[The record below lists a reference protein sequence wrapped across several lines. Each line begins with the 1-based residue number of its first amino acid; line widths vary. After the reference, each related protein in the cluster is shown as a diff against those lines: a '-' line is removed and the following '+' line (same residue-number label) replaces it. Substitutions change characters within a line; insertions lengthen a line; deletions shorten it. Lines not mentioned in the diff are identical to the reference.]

1 MRQYVRLHAW
11 DFILT
16 VLIAIGMHLN
26 TFSAFMIRE
35 SYMTNYLLVAA
46 VTTVVMAVMF
56 VIGYNKRTAI
66 IGGAGWGVFLIGW
79 IIYLRANDL
88 IDLEEGADETIP
100 AFWTIVL
107 FGSALIYLLT
117 RSRKILF
124 GAAPIG
130 LLFCAAFKFLEYPV
144 SVPGLFILII
154 AIILEILY
162 LVYKDSLLTADY
174 GNYTIRHFLE
184 QSVAIGMVVVM
195 LSVGVFYG
203 IVKPLDPP
211 TRDLKLITKL
221 LSFDILELL
230 GVAST
235 QEVKDPNKGE
245 QDKDEN
251 DPPEENEENK
261 DDQEQDENDLEEED
275 QKESDETVGAQMMS
289 YKQKDFTIYWLTALI
304 ILLLATPFVVK
315 YVLRARKRRRLSG
328 LDASNQ
334 AAFVYDF
341 FLSRLGKLGVG
352 KADSQTILEYAEQQ
366 EGVLENFT
374 ASDGTTFEE
383 MTELYNYHLYSKTP
397 VSPEN
402 ARKFVAMYDSFY
414 KNTKEFLG
422 TWKYIR
428 KFWVL

>member
-35 SYMTNYLLVAA
+35 SYMTNYLLVTV
-46 VTTVVMAVMF
+46 VTTLVMAVMF
-56 VIGYNKRTAI
+56 VIGYNKRNTI
-66 IGGAGWGVFLIGW
+66 IGGAGWAVFLIGW

-88 IDLEEGADETIP
+88 INLEEGADETIP
-100 AFWTIVL
+100 AFWSIVI

-124 GAAPIG
+124 GAAPVG

-144 SVPGLFILII
+144 SVLGLFILVI
-154 AIILEILY
+154 AVILEILY
-162 LVYKDSLLTADY
+162 LVYKDSLLSADY

-184 QSVAIGMVVVM
+184 QSIAIVTVVVM
-195 LSVGVFYG
+195 LSSGVFYG

-235 QEVKDPNKGE
+235 QEVKDPNQGDE
-245 QDKDEN
+245 DQDEEE
-251 DPPEENEENK
+251 PPEEKEEEKDDEEN
-261 DDQEQDENDLEEED
+261 EQDEDENK
-275 QKESDETVGAQMMS
+275 QESDEKISAQTMS
-289 YKQKDFTIYWLTALI
+289 YNEKDYTVYWVTALI
-304 ILLLATPFVVK
+304 ILLLATPFVIK
-315 YVLRARKRRRLSG
+315 YVLRTRRRRRLNG
-328 LDASNQ
+328 LDANNQ

-341 FLSRLGKLGVG
+341 FLDRLKKLGVG

-366 EGVLENFT
+366 EAVLENFT
-374 ASDGTTFEE
+374 AEDGTTFEE
-383 MTELYNYHLYSKTP
+383 MTELYNYHLYSKLP
-397 VSPEN
+397 VRPED
-402 ARKFVAMYDSFY
+402 AKKYMAMYDSFY
-414 KNTKEFLG
+414 KNAKAFTG
-422 TWKYIR
+422 TWRYIR

>member
-35 SYMTNYLLVAA
+35 SYMTNYLLVTV
-46 VTTVVMAVMF
+46 VTTLVMAVMF
-56 VIGYNKRTAI
+56 VIGYNKRNTI
-66 IGGAGWGVFLIGW
+66 IGGAGWAVFLIGW

-88 IDLEEGADETIP
+88 INLEEGADETIP
-100 AFWTIVL
+100 AFWSIVI

-124 GAAPIG
+124 GAAPVG

-144 SVPGLFILII
+144 SVPGLFILVI
-154 AIILEILY
+154 AVILEILY
-162 LVYKDSLLTADY
+162 LVYKDSLLSADY

-184 QSVAIGMVVVM
+184 QSIAIVTVVVM
-195 LSVGVFYG
+195 LSSGVFYG

-235 QEVKDPNKGE
+235 QEVKDPNQGDE
-245 QDKDEN
+245 DQDEEE
-251 DPPEENEENK
+251 PPEEKEEEKDDEEN
-261 DDQEQDENDLEEED
+261 EQDEDENK
-275 QKESDETVGAQMMS
+275 QESDEKISAQTMS
-289 YKQKDFTIYWLTALI
+289 YNEKDYTVYWVTALI
-304 ILLLATPFVVK
+304 ILLLAAPFVIK
-315 YVLRARKRRRLSG
+315 YVLRTRRRRRLNG
-328 LDASNQ
+328 LDANNQ

-341 FLSRLGKLGVG
+341 FLDRLKKLGVG

-366 EGVLENFT
+366 EAVLENFT
-374 ASDGTTFEE
+374 AEDGTTFEE
-383 MTELYNYHLYSKTP
+383 MTELYNYHLYSKLP
-397 VSPEN
+397 VRPED
-402 ARKFVAMYDSFY
+402 AKKYMAMYDSFY
-414 KNTKEFLG
+414 KNAKAFTG
-422 TWKYIR
+422 TWRYIR

>member
-11 DFILT
+11 DFLLT

-46 VTTVVMAVMF
+46 VTAVVMAVMF
-56 VIGYNKRTAI
+56 VIGYNKRNAI
-66 IGGAGWGVFLIGW
+66 IGGAGWAVFLIGW

-88 IDLEEGADETIP
+88 INLEDGADETIP
-100 AFWTIVL
+100 AFWSIVI

-154 AIILEILY
+154 AVILEILY

-184 QSVAIGMVVVM
+184 QSIAIVAVVVM
-195 LSVGVFYG
+195 LSSGVFYG

-221 LSFDILELL
+221 MSFDILELL

-235 QEVKDPNKGE
+235 QEVKDPNQGE
-245 QDKDEN
+245 EDQDEEE
-251 DPPEENEENK
+251 PPEEKGEEKDDEENEQNEE
-261 DDQEQDENDLEEED
+261 ENR
-275 QKESDETVGAQMMS
+275 QESDEKISAQTMS
-289 YKQKDFTIYWLTALI
+289 YNEKDYTVYWVTALI
-304 ILLLATPFVVK
+304 ILLLAAPFVIK
-315 YVLRARKRRRLSG
+315 YVLRSRRRRRLNG

-341 FLSRLGKLGVG
+341 FLDRLKKLGVG

-374 ASDGTTFEE
+374 AEDGTTFEE
-383 MTELYNYHLYSKTP
+383 MTELYNYHLYSKLP
-397 VSPEN
+397 IKPEDAN
-402 ARKFVAMYDSFY
+402 KFVAMYDSFY
-414 KNTKEFLG
+414 KNAKAFVG
-422 TWKYIR
+422 TWRYIR

>member
-35 SYMTNYLLVAA
+35 SYMTNYLLVTV
-46 VTTVVMAVMF
+46 VTTLVMAVMF
-56 VIGYNKRTAI
+56 VIGYNKRNTI
-66 IGGAGWGVFLIGW
+66 IGGAGWAVFLIGW

-88 IDLEEGADETIP
+88 INLEEGADETIP
-100 AFWTIVL
+100 AFWSIVI

-124 GAAPIG
+124 GAAPVG

-144 SVPGLFILII
+144 SVLGLFILVI
-154 AIILEILY
+154 AVILEILY
-162 LVYKDSLLTADY
+162 LVYKASLLSADY

-184 QSVAIGMVVVM
+184 QSIAIVTVVVM
-195 LSVGVFYG
+195 LSSGVFYG

-235 QEVKDPNKGE
+235 QEVKDPNQGDE
-245 QDKDEN
+245 DQDEEE
-251 DPPEENEENK
+251 PPEEKEEEKDDEEN
-261 DDQEQDENDLEEED
+261 EQDEDENK
-275 QKESDETVGAQMMS
+275 QESDEKISAQTMS
-289 YKQKDFTIYWLTALI
+289 YNEKDYTVYWVTALI
-304 ILLLATPFVVK
+304 ILLLATPFVIK
-315 YVLRARKRRRLSG
+315 YVLRTRRRRRLNG
-328 LDASNQ
+328 LDANNQ

-341 FLSRLGKLGVG
+341 FLDRLKKLGVG

-366 EGVLENFT
+366 EAVLENFT
-374 ASDGTTFEE
+374 AEDGTTFEE
-383 MTELYNYHLYSKTP
+383 MTELYNYHLYSKLP
-397 VSPEN
+397 VRPED
-402 ARKFVAMYDSFY
+402 AKKFMAMYDSFY
-414 KNTKEFLG
+414 KNAKAFTG
-422 TWKYIR
+422 TWRYIR

>member
-35 SYMTNYLLVAA
+35 SYMTNYLLVAV
-46 VTTVVMAVMF
+46 VTTLVMAVMF
-56 VIGYNKRTAI
+56 VIGYNKRNTI
-66 IGGAGWGVFLIGW
+66 IGGAGWAVFLIGW

-88 IDLEEGADETIP
+88 INLEDGADETIP
-100 AFWTIVL
+100 AFWSIVL

-144 SVPGLFILII
+144 SVLGLFILII
-154 AIILEILY
+154 AVILEILY

-184 QSVAIGMVVVM
+184 QSIAIVTVVVM
-195 LSVGVFYG
+195 LSSGVFYG

-221 LSFDILELL
+221 MSFDILELL

-235 QEVKDPNKGE
+235 QEVKDPNQGE
-245 QDKDEN
+245 EDQDEEE
-251 DPPEENEENK
+251 PPEEKEEEKDDEENEQNEEENK
-261 DDQEQDENDLEEED
+261 Q
-275 QKESDETVGAQMMS
+275 ESDEKISAQTMS
-289 YKQKDFTIYWLTALI
+289 YNEKDYTVYWVTALI
-304 ILLLATPFVVK
+304 ILLLAAPFVIK
-315 YVLRARKRRRLSG
+315 YVLRSRRRRRLNG

-341 FLSRLGKLGVG
+341 FLDRLKKLGVG

-374 ASDGTTFEE
+374 AEDGTTFEE
-383 MTELYNYHLYSKTP
+383 MTELYNYHLYSKLPIKT
-397 VSPEN
+397 ED
-402 ARKFVAMYDSFY
+402 AAKFVAMYDSFY
-414 KNTKEFLG
+414 KNAKAFVG
-422 TWKYIR
+422 TWRYIH

>member
-11 DFILT
+11 DFLLT

-35 SYMTNYLLVAA
+35 SYMTNYLLVTV
-46 VTTVVMAVMF
+46 VTTLVMAVMF
-56 VIGYNKRTAI
+56 VIGYNKRNTI
-66 IGGAGWGVFLIGW
+66 IGGAGWAVFLIGW

-88 IDLEEGADETIP
+88 INLEEGADETIP
-100 AFWTIVL
+100 AFWSIVI

-124 GAAPIG
+124 GAAPVG

-144 SVPGLFILII
+144 SVPGLFILVI
-154 AIILEILY
+154 AVILEILY
-162 LVYKDSLLTADY
+162 LVYKDSLLSADY

-184 QSVAIGMVVVM
+184 QSIAIVTVVVM
-195 LSVGVFYG
+195 LSTGVFYG

-235 QEVKDPNKGE
+235 QEVKDPNQGDE
-245 QDKDEN
+245 DQDEEE
-251 DPPEENEENK
+251 PPEEKEEEKDDEEN
-261 DDQEQDENDLEEED
+261 EQDEDENKQD
-275 QKESDETVGAQMMS
+275 SDEKISAQTMS
-289 YKQKDFTIYWLTALI
+289 YNEKDYTVYWVTALI
-304 ILLLATPFVVK
+304 ILLLATPFVIK
-315 YVLRARKRRRLSG
+315 YVLRTRRRRRLNG
-328 LDASNQ
+328 LDANNQ

-341 FLSRLGKLGVG
+341 FLDRLKKLGVG

-366 EGVLENFT
+366 EAVLENFT
-374 ASDGTTFEE
+374 AEDGTTFEE
-383 MTELYNYHLYSKTP
+383 MTELYNYHLYSKLP
-397 VSPEN
+397 VRLED
-402 ARKFVAMYDSFY
+402 AKKFMAMYDSFY
-414 KNTKEFLG
+414 KNAKAFTG
-422 TWKYIR
+422 TWRYIR

>member
-11 DFILT
+11 DFLLT

-35 SYMTNYLLVAA
+35 SYMTNYLLVAV
-46 VTTVVMAVMF
+46 VTTLVMAVMF
-56 VIGYNKRTAI
+56 VIGYNKRNTI
-66 IGGAGWGVFLIGW
+66 IGGAGWAVFLIGW

-88 IDLEEGADETIP
+88 INLEDGADETIP
-100 AFWTIVL
+100 AFWSIVL

-184 QSVAIGMVVVM
+184 QSIAIVTVVVM
-195 LSVGVFYG
+195 LSSGVFYG

-221 LSFDILELL
+221 MSFDILELL
-230 GVAST
+230 GVASA
-235 QEVKDPNKGE
+235 QEVKDPNQGDE
-245 QDKDEN
+245 DQDEEE
-251 DPPEENEENK
+251 PPEEKEEEKDDEENEQDEEENK
-261 DDQEQDENDLEEED
+261 Q
-275 QKESDETVGAQMMS
+275 ESDEKISAQTMS
-289 YKQKDFTIYWLTALI
+289 YNEKDYTVYWVTALI
-304 ILLLATPFVVK
+304 ILLLAAPFVIK
-315 YVLRARKRRRLSG
+315 YVLRSRRRRRLNG

-341 FLSRLGKLGVG
+341 FLDRLKKLGVG

-374 ASDGTTFEE
+374 AEDGTTFEE
-383 MTELYNYHLYSKTP
+383 MTELYNYHLYSKLPIKT
-397 VSPEN
+397 ED
-402 ARKFVAMYDSFY
+402 AAKFVAMYDSFY
-414 KNTKEFLG
+414 KNAKAFVG
-422 TWKYIR
+422 TWRYIR

>member
-11 DFILT
+11 DFLLT

-35 SYMTNYLLVAA
+35 SYMTNYLLVTV
-46 VTTVVMAVMF
+46 VTTLVMAVMF
-56 VIGYNKRTAI
+56 VIGYNKRNTI
-66 IGGAGWGVFLIGW
+66 IGGAGWAVFLLGW

-88 IDLEEGADETIP
+88 INLEEGADETIP
-100 AFWTIVL
+100 AFWSIVI

-124 GAAPIG
+124 GAAPVG

-144 SVPGLFILII
+144 SVLGLFILVI
-154 AIILEILY
+154 AVILEILY
-162 LVYKDSLLTADY
+162 LVYKDSLLSADY

-184 QSVAIGMVVVM
+184 QSIAIVTVVVM
-195 LSVGVFYG
+195 LSSGVFYG

-235 QEVKDPNKGE
+235 QEVKDPNQGDE
-245 QDKDEN
+245 DQDEEE
-251 DPPEENEENK
+251 PPEEKEEEKDDEEN
-261 DDQEQDENDLEEED
+261 EQDEDENK
-275 QKESDETVGAQMMS
+275 QESDEKISAQTMS
-289 YKQKDFTIYWLTALI
+289 YNEKDYTVYWVTALI
-304 ILLLATPFVVK
+304 ILLLATPFVIK
-315 YVLRARKRRRLSG
+315 YVLRTRRRRRLNG
-328 LDASNQ
+328 LDANNQ

-341 FLSRLGKLGVG
+341 FLDRLKKLGVG

-366 EGVLENFT
+366 EAVLENFT
-374 ASDGTTFEE
+374 AEDGTTFEE
-383 MTELYNYHLYSKTP
+383 MTELYNYHLYSKLP
-397 VSPEN
+397 VRPED
-402 ARKFVAMYDSFY
+402 AKKFMAMYDSFY
-414 KNTKEFLG
+414 KNAKAFTG
-422 TWKYIR
+422 TWRYIR

>member
-35 SYMTNYLLVAA
+35 SYMTNYLLVAV
-46 VTTVVMAVMF
+46 VTTLVMAVMF
-56 VIGYNKRTAI
+56 VIGYNKRNTI
-66 IGGAGWGVFLIGW
+66 IGGAGWAVFLIGW

-88 IDLEEGADETIP
+88 INLKEGADETIP
-100 AFWTIVL
+100 AFWSIVI

-162 LVYKDSLLTADY
+162 LVYKDSLLSADY

-184 QSVAIGMVVVM
+184 QSIAIVTVVVM
-195 LSVGVFYG
+195 LSTGVFYG

-235 QEVKDPNKGE
+235 QEVKDPNQGDE
-245 QDKDEN
+245 DQDEEE
-251 DPPEENEENK
+251 PPEEKEEEKDDEEN
-261 DDQEQDENDLEEED
+261 EQDEDENK
-275 QKESDETVGAQMMS
+275 QESDEKISAQTMS
-289 YKQKDFTIYWLTALI
+289 YNEKDYTVYWVTALI
-304 ILLLATPFVVK
+304 ILLLATPFVIK
-315 YVLRARKRRRLSG
+315 YVLRTRRRRRLNG
-328 LDASNQ
+328 LDANNQ

-341 FLSRLGKLGVG
+341 FLDRLKKLGVG

-366 EGVLENFT
+366 EAVLENFT
-374 ASDGTTFEE
+374 AEDGTTFEE
-383 MTELYNYHLYSKTP
+383 MTELYNYHLYSKLP
-397 VSPEN
+397 VRPED
-402 ARKFVAMYDSFY
+402 AKKFMAMYDSFY
-414 KNTKEFLG
+414 KNAKAFTG
-422 TWKYIR
+422 TWRYIR

>member
-1 MRQYVRLHAW
+1 MKQYVKLHAW
-11 DFILT
+11 DFLLT

-35 SYMTNYLLVAA
+35 SYMTNYLLVAV
-46 VTTVVMAVMF
+46 VTTVVMAVMY
-56 VIGYNKRTAI
+56 VIGYNKRNALI
-66 IGGAGWGVFLIGW
+66 GAGGIGLALIIW
-79 IIYLRANDL
+79 IIYLRANDYL
-88 IDLEEGADETIP
+88 DLEDGADETFP

-107 FGSALIYLLT
+107 FGTGVIYLLT
-117 RSRKILF
+117 RNRKILF

-144 SVPGLFILII
+144 SVPGLFLLVI

-162 LVYKDSLLTADY
+162 LVYKDSLLNADY
-174 GNYTIRHFLE
+174 GNYTLRHFIE
-184 QSVAIGMVVVM
+184 QSIAIVTVVVM
-195 LSVGVFYG
+195 LSTGVFYG

-235 QEVKDPNKGE
+235 EEVKEPGE
-245 QDKDEN
+245 NEDDDKDDQKEQEQQQE
-251 DPPEENEENK
+251 EENEEE
-261 DDQEQDENDLEEED
+261 DQEDEQNRESNEQISASTISYEEED
-275 QKESDETVGAQMMS
+275 YTV
-289 YKQKDFTIYWLTALI
+289 YWVTALI
-304 ILLLATPFVVK
+304 VLLLAAPFVIK
-315 YVLRARKRRRLSG
+315 YALRARRRRRLNG

-341 FLSRLGKLGVG
+341 FLNRFRKLGYG
-352 KADSQTILEYAEQQ
+352 KADNVTVLEYAEQQ
-366 EGVLENFT
+366 GEFLQNFV

-383 MTELYNYHLYSKTP
+383 ISDIYNHYLYSKVP
-397 VSPEN
+397 VTSTE
-402 ARKFVAMYDSFY
+402 AGKFLAIYDSFY
-414 KNTKEFLG
+414 KKARAYVG
-422 TWKYIR
+422 PWKYLL

>member
-11 DFILT
+11 DFLLT

-35 SYMTNYLLVAA
+35 SYMTNYLLVAV
-46 VTTVVMAVMF
+46 VTTLVMAVMF
-56 VIGYNKRTAI
+56 VIGYNKRNTI
-66 IGGAGWGVFLIGW
+66 IGGAGWAVFLIGW

-88 IDLEEGADETIP
+88 INLEDGADETIP
-100 AFWTIVL
+100 AFWSIVL

-184 QSVAIGMVVVM
+184 QSIAIVTVVVM
-195 LSVGVFYG
+195 LSSGVFYG

-221 LSFDILELL
+221 MSFDILELL

-235 QEVKDPNKGE
+235 QEVKDPNQGDE
-245 QDKDEN
+245 DQDEEE
-251 DPPEENEENK
+251 PPEEKEEEKDDEEN
-261 DDQEQDENDLEEED
+261 EQDEKENK
-275 QKESDETVGAQMMS
+275 QESDEKISAQTMS
-289 YKQKDFTIYWLTALI
+289 YNEKDYTVYWVTALI
-304 ILLLATPFVVK
+304 ILLLAAPFVIK
-315 YVLRARKRRRLSG
+315 YVLRSRRRRRLNG

-341 FLSRLGKLGVG
+341 FLDRLKKLGVG

-366 EGVLENFT
+366 EGVLESFT
-374 ASDGTTFEE
+374 AEDGTTFEE
-383 MTELYNYHLYSKTP
+383 MTELYNYHLYSKLPIKT
-397 VSPEN
+397 ED
-402 ARKFVAMYDSFY
+402 AAKFVAMYDSFY
-414 KNTKEFLG
+414 KNAKAFVG
-422 TWKYIR
+422 TWRYIR

>member
-35 SYMTNYLLVAA
+35 SYMTNYLLVTV
-46 VTTVVMAVMF
+46 VTTLVMAVMF
-56 VIGYNKRTAI
+56 VIGYNKRNTI
-66 IGGAGWGVFLIGW
+66 IGGAGWAVFLLGW

-88 IDLEEGADETIP
+88 INLEEGADETIP
-100 AFWTIVL
+100 AFWSIVI

-162 LVYKDSLLTADY
+162 LVYKDSLLSADY

-184 QSVAIGMVVVM
+184 QSIAIVTVVVM
-195 LSVGVFYG
+195 LSTGVFYG

-235 QEVKDPNKGE
+235 QEVKDPNQGDE
-245 QDKDEN
+245 DQDEEE
-251 DPPEENEENK
+251 PPEEKEEEKDDEEN
-261 DDQEQDENDLEEED
+261 EQDEDENK
-275 QKESDETVGAQMMS
+275 QESDEKISAQTMS
-289 YKQKDFTIYWLTALI
+289 YNEKDYTVYWVTALI
-304 ILLLATPFVVK
+304 ILLLATPFVIK
-315 YVLRARKRRRLSG
+315 YVLRTRRRRRLNG
-328 LDASNQ
+328 LDANNQ

-341 FLSRLGKLGVG
+341 FLDRLKKLGVG

-366 EGVLENFT
+366 EAVLENFT
-374 ASDGTTFEE
+374 AEDGTTFEE
-383 MTELYNYHLYSKTP
+383 MTELYNYHLYSKLP
-397 VSPEN
+397 VRPED
-402 ARKFVAMYDSFY
+402 AKKYMAMYDSFY
-414 KNTKEFLG
+414 KNAKAFTG
-422 TWKYIR
+422 TWRYIR

>member
-11 DFILT
+11 DFLLT

-35 SYMTNYLLVAA
+35 SYMTNYLLVTV
-46 VTTVVMAVMF
+46 VTTLVMAVMF
-56 VIGYNKRTAI
+56 VIGYNKRNTI
-66 IGGAGWGVFLIGW
+66 IGGAGWAVFLIGW

-88 IDLEEGADETIP
+88 INLEEGADETIP
-100 AFWTIVL
+100 AFWSIVI

-124 GAAPIG
+124 GAAPVG

-144 SVPGLFILII
+144 SVPGLFILVI
-154 AIILEILY
+154 AVILEILY
-162 LVYKDSLLTADY
+162 LVYKDSLLSADY

-184 QSVAIGMVVVM
+184 QSIAIVTVVVM
-195 LSVGVFYG
+195 LSSGVFYG

-235 QEVKDPNKGE
+235 QEVKDPNQGDE
-245 QDKDEN
+245 DQDEEE
-251 DPPEENEENK
+251 PPEEKEEEKDDEEN
-261 DDQEQDENDLEEED
+261 EQDEDENK
-275 QKESDETVGAQMMS
+275 QESDEKISAQTMS
-289 YKQKDFTIYWLTALI
+289 YNEKDYTVYWVTALI
-304 ILLLATPFVVK
+304 ILLLATPFVIK
-315 YVLRARKRRRLSG
+315 YVLRTRRRRRLNG
-328 LDASNQ
+328 LDANNQ

-341 FLSRLGKLGVG
+341 FLDRLKKLGVG

-366 EGVLENFT
+366 EAVLENFT
-374 ASDGTTFEE
+374 AEDGTTFEE
-383 MTELYNYHLYSKTP
+383 MTELYNYHLYSKLP
-397 VSPEN
+397 VRPED
-402 ARKFVAMYDSFY
+402 AKKFMAMYDSFY
-414 KNTKEFLG
+414 KNAKAFTG
-422 TWKYIR
+422 TWRYIR

>member
-11 DFILT
+11 DFLLT

-35 SYMTNYLLVAA
+35 SYMTNYLLVTV
-46 VTTVVMAVMF
+46 VTTLVMAVMF
-56 VIGYNKRTAI
+56 VIGYNKRNTI
-66 IGGAGWGVFLIGW
+66 IGGAGWAVFLIGW

-88 IDLEEGADETIP
+88 INLEEGADETIP
-100 AFWTIVL
+100 AFWSIVI

-124 GAAPIG
+124 GAAPVG

-144 SVPGLFILII
+144 SVPGLFILVI
-154 AIILEILY
+154 AVILEILY
-162 LVYKDSLLTADY
+162 LVYKDSLLSADY

-184 QSVAIGMVVVM
+184 QSIAIVTVVVM
-195 LSVGVFYG
+195 LSSGVFYG

-235 QEVKDPNKGE
+235 QEVKDPNQGDE
-245 QDKDEN
+245 DQDEEE
-251 DPPEENEENK
+251 PPEEKEEEKDDEEN
-261 DDQEQDENDLEEED
+261 EQDEDENK
-275 QKESDETVGAQMMS
+275 QESDEKISAQTMS
-289 YKQKDFTIYWLTALI
+289 YNEKDYTVYWVTALI
-304 ILLLATPFVVK
+304 ILLLATPFVIK
-315 YVLRARKRRRLSG
+315 YVLRTRRRRRLNG
-328 LDASNQ
+328 LDANNQ

-341 FLSRLGKLGVG
+341 FLDRLKKLGVG

-366 EGVLENFT
+366 EAVLENFT
-374 ASDGTTFEE
+374 AEDGTTFEE
-383 MTELYNYHLYSKTP
+383 MTELYNYHLYSKLP
-397 VSPEN
+397 VRPED
-402 ARKFVAMYDSFY
+402 AKKYMAMYDSFY
-414 KNTKEFLG
+414 KNAKAFTG
-422 TWKYIR
+422 TWRYIR

>member
-11 DFILT
+11 DFLLT

-35 SYMTNYLLVAA
+35 SYMTNYLLVTV
-46 VTTVVMAVMF
+46 VTTLVMAVMF
-56 VIGYNKRTAI
+56 VIGYNKRNTI
-66 IGGAGWGVFLIGW
+66 IGGAGWAVFLIGW

-88 IDLEEGADETIP
+88 INLEEGADETIP
-100 AFWTIVL
+100 AFWSIVI

-124 GAAPIG
+124 GAAPVG

-162 LVYKDSLLTADY
+162 LVYKASLLSADY

-184 QSVAIGMVVVM
+184 QSIAIVTVVVM
-195 LSVGVFYG
+195 LSSGVFYG

-235 QEVKDPNKGE
+235 QEVKDPNQGDE
-245 QDKDEN
+245 DQDEEE
-251 DPPEENEENK
+251 PPEEKEEEKDDEEN
-261 DDQEQDENDLEEED
+261 EQDEDENK
-275 QKESDETVGAQMMS
+275 QESDEKISAQTMS
-289 YKQKDFTIYWLTALI
+289 YNEKDYTVYWVTALI
-304 ILLLATPFVVK
+304 ILLLATPFVIK
-315 YVLRARKRRRLSG
+315 YVLRTRRRRRLNG
-328 LDASNQ
+328 LDANNQ

-341 FLSRLGKLGVG
+341 FLDRLKKLGVG

-366 EGVLENFT
+366 EAVLENFT
-374 ASDGTTFEE
+374 AEDGTTFEE
-383 MTELYNYHLYSKTP
+383 MTELYNYHLYSKLP
-397 VSPEN
+397 VRPED
-402 ARKFVAMYDSFY
+402 AKKYMAMYDSFY
-414 KNTKEFLG
+414 KNAKAFTG
-422 TWKYIR
+422 TWRYIR

>member
-11 DFILT
+11 DFLLT

-35 SYMTNYLLVAA
+35 SYMTNYLLVAV
-46 VTTVVMAVMF
+46 VTTLVMAVMF
-56 VIGYNKRTAI
+56 VIGYNKRNTI
-66 IGGAGWGVFLIGW
+66 IGGAGWAVFLIGW

-88 IDLEEGADETIP
+88 INLEDGADETIP
-100 AFWTIVL
+100 AFWSIVL

-184 QSVAIGMVVVM
+184 QSIAIVTVVVM
-195 LSVGVFYG
+195 LSSGVFYG

-221 LSFDILELL
+221 MSFDILELL

-235 QEVKDPNKGE
+235 QEVKDPNQGDE
-245 QDKDEN
+245 DQDEEE
-251 DPPEENEENK
+251 PPEEKEEEKDDEENEQDEEENK
-261 DDQEQDENDLEEED
+261 Q
-275 QKESDETVGAQMMS
+275 ESDEKISAQTMS
-289 YKQKDFTIYWLTALI
+289 YNEKDYTVYWVTALI
-304 ILLLATPFVVK
+304 ILLLAAPFVIK
-315 YVLRARKRRRLSG
+315 YVLRSSRRRRLNG

-341 FLSRLGKLGVG
+341 FLDRLKKLGVG

-366 EGVLENFT
+366 EGVLESFT
-374 ASDGTTFEE
+374 AEDGTTFEE
-383 MTELYNYHLYSKTP
+383 MTELYNYHLYSKLPIKT
-397 VSPEN
+397 ED
-402 ARKFVAMYDSFY
+402 AAKFVAMYDSFY
-414 KNTKEFLG
+414 KNAKAFVG
-422 TWKYIR
+422 TWRYIR

>member
-35 SYMTNYLLVAA
+35 SYMTNYLLVTV
-46 VTTVVMAVMF
+46 VTTLVMAVMF
-56 VIGYNKRTAI
+56 VIGYNKRNTI
-66 IGGAGWGVFLIGW
+66 IGGAGWAVFLIGW

-88 IDLEEGADETIP
+88 INLEEGADETIP
-100 AFWTIVL
+100 AFWSIVI

-124 GAAPIG
+124 GAAPVG

-144 SVPGLFILII
+144 SVLGLFILVI
-154 AIILEILY
+154 AVILEILY
-162 LVYKDSLLTADY
+162 LVYKDSLLSADY

-184 QSVAIGMVVVM
+184 QSIAIVTVVVM
-195 LSVGVFYG
+195 LSTGVFYG

-235 QEVKDPNKGE
+235 QEVKDPNQGDE
-245 QDKDEN
+245 DQDEEE
-251 DPPEENEENK
+251 PPEEKEEEKDDEEN
-261 DDQEQDENDLEEED
+261 EQDEDENK
-275 QKESDETVGAQMMS
+275 QESDEKISAQTMS
-289 YKQKDFTIYWLTALI
+289 YNEKDYTVYWVTALI
-304 ILLLATPFVVK
+304 ILLLATPFVIK
-315 YVLRARKRRRLSG
+315 YVLRTRRRRRLNG
-328 LDASNQ
+328 LDANNQ

-341 FLSRLGKLGVG
+341 FLDRLKKLGVG

-366 EGVLENFT
+366 EAVLENFT
-374 ASDGTTFEE
+374 AEDGTTFEE
-383 MTELYNYHLYSKTP
+383 MTELYNYHLYSKLP
-397 VSPEN
+397 VRPED
-402 ARKFVAMYDSFY
+402 AKKFMAMYDSFY
-414 KNTKEFLG
+414 KNAKAFTG
-422 TWKYIR
+422 TWRYIR

>member
-11 DFILT
+11 DFLLT

-35 SYMTNYLLVAA
+35 SYMTNYLLVAV
-46 VTTVVMAVMF
+46 VTTLVMAVMF
-56 VIGYNKRTAI
+56 VIGYNKRNTI
-66 IGGAGWGVFLIGW
+66 IGGAGWAVFLIGW

-88 IDLEEGADETIP
+88 INLEDGADETIP
-100 AFWTIVL
+100 AFWSIVL

-184 QSVAIGMVVVM
+184 QSIAIVTVVVM
-195 LSVGVFYG
+195 LSSGVFYG

-221 LSFDILELL
+221 MSFDILELL

-235 QEVKDPNKGE
+235 QEVKDPNQGE
-245 QDKDEN
+245 EDQDEEE
-251 DPPEENEENK
+251 PPEEKEEEKDDEENEQNEEENK
-261 DDQEQDENDLEEED
+261 Q
-275 QKESDETVGAQMMS
+275 ESDEKISAQTMS
-289 YKQKDFTIYWLTALI
+289 YNEKDYTVYWVTALI
-304 ILLLATPFVVK
+304 ILLLAAPFVIK
-315 YVLRARKRRRLSG
+315 YVLRSRRRRRLNG

-341 FLSRLGKLGVG
+341 FLDRLKKLGVG

-366 EGVLENFT
+366 EGVLESFT
-374 ASDGTTFEE
+374 AEDGTTFEE
-383 MTELYNYHLYSKTP
+383 MTELYNYHLYSKLPIKT
-397 VSPEN
+397 ED
-402 ARKFVAMYDSFY
+402 AAKFVAMYDSFY
-414 KNTKEFLG
+414 KNAKAFVG
-422 TWKYIR
+422 TWRYIH

>member
-11 DFILT
+11 DFLLT

-35 SYMTNYLLVAA
+35 SYMTNYLLVAV
-46 VTTVVMAVMF
+46 VTTLVMAVMF
-56 VIGYNKRTAI
+56 VIGYNKRNTI
-66 IGGAGWGVFLIGW
+66 IGGAGWAVFLIGW

-88 IDLEEGADETIP
+88 INLEDGADETIP
-100 AFWTIVL
+100 AFWSIVL

-130 LLFCAAFKFLEYPV
+130 LLFCAAFKFLEYPI

-184 QSVAIGMVVVM
+184 QSIAIVTVVVM
-195 LSVGVFYG
+195 LSSGVFYG

-221 LSFDILELL
+221 MSFDILELL

-235 QEVKDPNKGE
+235 QEVKDPNQGDE
-245 QDKDEN
+245 DQDEEE
-251 DPPEENEENK
+251 PPEEKEEEKDDEENEQDEEENK
-261 DDQEQDENDLEEED
+261 Q
-275 QKESDETVGAQMMS
+275 ESDEKISAQTMS
-289 YKQKDFTIYWLTALI
+289 YNEKDYTVYWVTALI
-304 ILLLATPFVVK
+304 ILLLAAPFVIK
-315 YVLRARKRRRLSG
+315 YVLRSRRRRRLNG

-341 FLSRLGKLGVG
+341 FLDRLKKLGVG

-366 EGVLENFT
+366 EGVLESFT
-374 ASDGTTFEE
+374 AEDGTTFEE
-383 MTELYNYHLYSKTP
+383 MTELYNYHLYSKLPIKT
-397 VSPEN
+397 ED
-402 ARKFVAMYDSFY
+402 AAKFVAMYDSFY
-414 KNTKEFLG
+414 KNAKAFVG
-422 TWKYIR
+422 TWRYIR

>member
-1 MRQYVRLHAW
+1 M
-11 DFILT
+11 F
-16 VLIAIGMHLN
+16 
-26 TFSAFMIRE
+26 
-35 SYMTNYLLVAA
+35 LL
-46 VTTVVMAVMF
+46 
-56 VIGYNKRTAI
+56 
-66 IGGAGWGVFLIGW
+66 GW

-88 IDLEEGADETIP
+88 INLEEGADETIP
-100 AFWTIVL
+100 AFWSIVI

-162 LVYKDSLLTADY
+162 LVYKDSLLSADY

-184 QSVAIGMVVVM
+184 QSIAIVTVVVM
-195 LSVGVFYG
+195 LSSGVFYG

-235 QEVKDPNKGE
+235 QEVKDPNQGDE
-245 QDKDEN
+245 DQDEEE
-251 DPPEENEENK
+251 PPEEKEEEKDDEEN
-261 DDQEQDENDLEEED
+261 EQDEDENK
-275 QKESDETVGAQMMS
+275 QESDEKISAQTMS
-289 YKQKDFTIYWLTALI
+289 YNEKDYTVYWVTALI
-304 ILLLATPFVVK
+304 ILLLATPFVIK
-315 YVLRARKRRRLSG
+315 YVLRTRRRRRLNG
-328 LDASNQ
+328 LDANNQ

-341 FLSRLGKLGVG
+341 FLDRLKKLGVG

-366 EGVLENFT
+366 EAVLENFT
-374 ASDGTTFEE
+374 AEDGTTFEE
-383 MTELYNYHLYSKTP
+383 MTELYNYHLYSKLP
-397 VSPEN
+397 VRPED
-402 ARKFVAMYDSFY
+402 AKKFMAMYDSFY
-414 KNTKEFLG
+414 KNAKAFTG
-422 TWKYIR
+422 TWRYIR

>member
-11 DFILT
+11 DFLLT

-35 SYMTNYLLVAA
+35 SYMTNYLLVTV
-46 VTTVVMAVMF
+46 VTTLVMAVMF
-56 VIGYNKRTAI
+56 VIGYNKRNTI
-66 IGGAGWGVFLIGW
+66 IGGAGWAVFLIGW

-88 IDLEEGADETIP
+88 INLEEGADETIP
-100 AFWTIVL
+100 AFWSIVI

-124 GAAPIG
+124 GAAPVG

-144 SVPGLFILII
+144 SVPGLFILVI
-154 AIILEILY
+154 AVILEILY
-162 LVYKDSLLTADY
+162 LVYKDSLLSAEY

-184 QSVAIGMVVVM
+184 QSIAIVTVVVM
-195 LSVGVFYG
+195 LSSGVFYG

-235 QEVKDPNKGE
+235 QEVKDPNQGDE
-245 QDKDEN
+245 DQDEEE
-251 DPPEENEENK
+251 PPEEKEEEKDDEEN
-261 DDQEQDENDLEEED
+261 EQDEDENK
-275 QKESDETVGAQMMS
+275 QESDEKISAQTMS
-289 YKQKDFTIYWLTALI
+289 YNEKDYTVYWVTALI
-304 ILLLATPFVVK
+304 ILLLATPFVIK
-315 YVLRARKRRRLSG
+315 YVLRTRRRRRLNG
-328 LDASNQ
+328 LDANNQ

-341 FLSRLGKLGVG
+341 FLDRLKKLGVG

-366 EGVLENFT
+366 EAVLENFT
-374 ASDGTTFEE
+374 AEDGTTFEE
-383 MTELYNYHLYSKTP
+383 MTELYNYHLYSKLP
-397 VSPEN
+397 VRPED
-402 ARKFVAMYDSFY
+402 AKKYMAMYDSFY
-414 KNTKEFLG
+414 KNAKAFTG
-422 TWKYIR
+422 TWRYIR